1 MNSFFC
7 TIRGSGVNFAETNL
21 QIVMNRLK
29 LTYLILAILLP
40 LFAATAMAQ
49 SSYSLSVVKVPSTSE
64 PEKNDIPQHG
74 HRTPGCPIEAIISLG
89 GGVEIQ
95 GIDSADILSY
105 EVCDE
110 EGVCL
115 ASFADESDFTGF
127 LFSNAGAYMVRF
139 ITDDYIYI
147 GYVEIE

>member
-1 MNSFFC
+1 MMLFLSRGAWASTGDYVSF
-7 TIRGSGVNFAETNL
+7 
-21 QIVMNRLK
+21 
-29 LTYLILAILLP
+29 
-40 LFAATAMAQ
+40 
-49 SSYSLSVVKVPSTSE
+49 SVVKTACSAGIN
-64 PEKNDIPQHG
+64 EKDLPQRG
-74 HRTPGCPIEAIISLG
+74 SRAPGYPIEATISLD

-127 LFSNAGAYMVRF
+127 LFSSAGAYMVRF
-139 ITDDYIYI
+139 TTDDYIYI

>member
-1 MNSFFC
+1 MISG
-7 TIRGSGVNFAETNL
+7 TGVNFAETNSRKD
-21 QIVMNRLK
+21 MNRLK
-29 LTYLILAILLP
+29 LTFVILAILLP
-40 LFAATAMAQ
+40 LCAATARAQ
-49 SSYSLSVVKVPSTSE
+49 STYSLSVVKVPSTSE
-64 PEKNDIPQHG
+64 PEKIDIPQHG
-74 HRTPGCPIEAIISLG
+74 HRIPGCPIEAIISLD

-115 ASFADESDFTGF
+115 ASFADESGFTSF
-127 LFSNAGAYMVRF
+127 LFSNAGGYLVRF
-139 ITDDYIYI
+139 LTDDYIYI